1 VTGPLTGLRVV
12 EIGGLGP
19 APFCAM
25 VLADLGADVLRVERP
40 DKVPIVPS
48 VPSSDASSGT
58 QASYDFLS
66 RGRPCVAIDLKH
78 PEGAALVRRLTHT
91 ADAFVEG
98 FRPGVAERLGI
109 GPDVLCADNPRLVYG
124 RMTGWGRHGPL
135 ADQPGHDLNYL
146 SIAGVLAHIGRRD
159 QPPTP
164 PLNLV
169 ADFGGGG
176 LLLALG
182 ICAAIVERA
191 SSGQGQVV
199 DAAMIDGAALLMAPI
214 FGAAGS
220 GYWSDERGT
229 NLLDS
234 GAPFYDCYECADGGY
249 VAVAAIEPQFYAALL
264 EGLGIDP
271 DGLTDQHDQRGW
283 PDLHER
289 FAARFR
295 TRSRDDWAEHF
306 ATRGACV
313 TPVLTMGESLDHPH
327 PRAWGTFTE
336 VGGAR
341 QPAPAPRF
349 SRTPA
354 AVDRPPSTPGADTTP
369 ALAAWGIADDE
380 IRRLAET
387 GVINHGTAARAGST

>member
-25 VLADLGADVLRVERP
+25 VLADLGADVLRIERP
-40 DKVPIVPS
+40 DKVPLIPHDT
-48 VPSSDASSGT
+48 PPEASG
-58 QASYDFLS
+58 AAYDLLS
-66 RGRPCVAIDLKH
+66 RGRPSAAIDLKH
-78 PEGAALVRRLTHT
+78 PDGAALVRRLTGR

-109 GPDVLCADNPRLVYG
+109 GPDDLCGDNPRLVYG
-124 RMTGWGRHGPL
+124 RMTGWGRLGPL

-146 SIAGVLAHIGRRD
+146 SVAGVLAHIGRAGA
-159 QPPTP
+159 PPTP

-182 ICAAIVERA
+182 ICAAIVERTG
-191 SSGQGQVV
+191 SGRGQVV

-214 FGAAGS
+214 FGASES
-220 GYWSDERGT
+220 GFWSDRRGT

-264 EGLGIDP
+264 AGLDLA
-271 DGLTDQHDQRGW
+271 DAGLPDQHDQPGW
-283 PDLHER
+283 PVLRDR
-289 FAARFR
+289 FAAAFR
-295 TRSRDDWAEHF
+295 ARRRDEWSDHF

-313 TPVLTMGESLDHPH
+313 TPVLTMGEAARHPH
-327 PRAWGTFTE
+327 PAAWGTFTE
-336 VGGAR
+336 VAGVR

-354 AVDRPPSTPGADTTP
+354 RVDRAPSPPGGDTAE
-369 ALAAWGIADDE
+369 ALAAWGIAPEE
-380 IRRLAET
+380 IERLAAA
-387 GVINHGTAARAGST
+387 GVVADG